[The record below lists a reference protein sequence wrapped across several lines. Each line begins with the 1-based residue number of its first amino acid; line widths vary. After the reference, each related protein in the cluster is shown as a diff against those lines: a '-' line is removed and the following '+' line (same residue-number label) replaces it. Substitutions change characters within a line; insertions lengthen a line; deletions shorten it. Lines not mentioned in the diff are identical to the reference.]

1 MNFAA
6 MGSIIELFKYS
17 FQDPQIVGSLR
28 VVLIFIFWFSW
39 LMMMTD
45 YQLSVR
51 VFKTYDT

>member
-28 VVLIFIFWFSW
+28 VVLIFIFGFHG
-39 LMMMTD
+39 
-45 YQLSVR
+45 
-51 VFKTYDT
+51 